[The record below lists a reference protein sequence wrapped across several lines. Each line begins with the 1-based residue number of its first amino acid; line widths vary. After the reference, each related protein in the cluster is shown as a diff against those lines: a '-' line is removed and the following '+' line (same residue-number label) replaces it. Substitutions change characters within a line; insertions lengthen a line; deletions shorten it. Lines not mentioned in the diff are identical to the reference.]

1 MRMIQAAVEINAREL
16 KSHIEELYWGAQKKV
31 VLLGHSKGGLDAAA
45 ACSMF
50 WEDLKDKVV
59 GLAVLQC
66 PYGGSPI
73 AADILREGQIADT
86 GTRRLME
93 VLICKLIK
101 VVQAWWSQLLFF
113 CSWLFA
119 GSSACC
125 VSSLQSFMGQVKH
138 PLLMLTSM
146 YRTTELCAIIWFLA
160 AG

>member
-16 KSHIEELYWGAQKKV
+16 KRYIEELYWGAQKKV

-101 VVQAWWSQLLFF
+101 VVQAWWSQALFF
-113 CSWLFA
+113 AAGFCWFQCLVCLFFA
-119 GSSACC
+119 ILYESSQASSADAQKY
-125 VSSLQSFMGQVKH
+125 VLDN
-138 PLLMLTSM
+138 
-146 YRTTELCAIIWFLA
+146 
-160 AG
+160 

>member
-1 MRMIQAAVEINAREL
+1 MIQAAVEINAREL

-73 AADILREGQIADT
+73 AADIYERV
-86 GTRRLME
+86 RLLTLGLD
-93 VLICKLIK
+93 V
-101 VVQAWWSQLLFF
+101 
-113 CSWLFA
+113 SWRSLFA
-119 GSSACC
+119 
-125 VSSLQSFMGQVKH
+125 SLS
-138 PLLMLTSM
+138 
-146 YRTTELCAIIWFLA
+146 R
-160 AG
+160 

>member
-101 VVQAWWSQLLFF
+101 VVQAWWGQLLFF
-113 CSWLFA
+113 AAGFCWFQCLLCLFFA
-119 GSSACC
+119 ILYESSQASSADAHKY
-125 VSSLQSFMGQVKH
+125 VSDN
-138 PLLMLTSM
+138 
-146 YRTTELCAIIWFLA
+146 
-160 AG
+160 